1 MATDKELGSVMAGG
15 MIAVALLDALIA
27 KKVFNLSEAR
37 TVVVRAKDNLGDEET
52 PMNAVERDAYRIL
65 ERFIRERYAA

>member
-15 MIAVALLDALIA
+15 MIAVALLNALIA